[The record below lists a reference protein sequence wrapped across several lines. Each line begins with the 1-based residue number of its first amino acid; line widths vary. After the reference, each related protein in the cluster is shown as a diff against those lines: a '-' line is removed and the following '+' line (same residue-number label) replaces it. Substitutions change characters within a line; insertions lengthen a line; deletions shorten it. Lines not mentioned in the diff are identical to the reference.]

1 MEFYLSLWAMM
12 TMQPTCVW
20 AAFVGKTSGRPC
32 GQNQSFVICGCVL
45 QWAAACC
52 ATGQFANAKAARG
65 AQPPLATTKQLPLSS
80 SSNRSSNKIS
90 RGRSKTFSLKHFQ
103 NCYCT
108 KTKKSVP
115 FKQNLQ
121 NKPNS
126 LGNYIKHCHRLSDTL
141 QLHVLYYIG

>member
-1 MEFYLSLWAMM
+1 MR
-12 TMQPTCVW
+12 PTCVQAAINLQIPIVLSFVGGASLLFCGCGFLW
-20 AAFVGKTSGRPC
+20 AAS
-32 GQNQSFVICGCVL
+32 QL
-45 QWAAACC
+45 AACC
-52 ATGQFANAKAARG
+52 ATGQFANAKAACG

-90 RGRSKTFSLKHFQ
+90 RRRSKTFSLKHFQ

-126 LGNYIKHCHRLSDTL
+126 LSNYIKHCHRLSDTL